1 MLKNKLFI
9 SSVSL
14 ACILLG
20 ACSTKKEDPIKKIPP
35 ARAEQIYNRVIR
47 QWDENKDGAATCADV
62 AVRREAL
69 FKIVDADKSGDL
81 WPGEYR
87 LAKFEDRSFHF
98 FEFPKADVDESGRIE
113 LREFLAIPPS
123 RFQGFDSNSDCIIS
137 KEEALRAEIAAIRS
151 GERRRSAKKES
162 EKKDGKDVEE
172 LLPIP
177 D

>member
-1 MLKNKLFI
+1 MHKNKLFI
-9 SSVSL
+9 SIST

-20 ACSTKKEDPIKKIPP
+20 ACSKKDIDPITQIPP
-35 ARAEQIYNRVIR
+35 ARAEQIYNRVVR
-47 QWDENKDGAATCADV
+47 EWDENKDGKASCEDV
-62 AVRREAL
+62 AVRRRAL
-69 FKIVDADKSGDL
+69 FKVVDADKSGDL

-113 LREFLAIPPS
+113 LDEFIAIPPS
-123 RFQGFDSNSDCIIS
+123 RFQGFDADSDCLIS

-151 GERRRSAKKES
+151 GERRRSAKS
-162 EKKDGKDVEE
+162 EKNKKNDEKVEE

>member
-1 MLKNKLFI
+1 MQKNRLI
-9 SSVSL
+9 LLLSTTCL
-14 ACILLG
+14 LLG
-20 ACSTKKEDPIKKIPP
+20 ACSKKQIDPISKIPP
-35 ARAEQIYNRVIR
+35 ERAEQIYNRVIR
-47 QWDENKDGAATCADV
+47 EWDENKDGKASCEDV
-62 AVRREAL
+62 AIRRQAL

-98 FEFPKADVDESGRIE
+98 FEFPKADTDESGRVE

-123 RFQGFDSNSDCIIS
+123 RFQGFDADSDCLIS
-137 KEEALRAEIAAIRS
+137 KEEALRAEIAAIQS
-151 GERRRSAKKES
+151 GERRKSAKS
-162 EKKDGKDVEE
+162 EKNTKTKEDIEE